1 MRYYTVER
9 LLSTGRVWTKDDFVF
24 FWGHTD
30 RGRGDVTKACLSQ
43 WHRCSFTV
51 DGQYYNCAEQYM
63 MAEKARIFND
73 EPIREQIMRE
83 TDQITIK
90 KLGRRVSGFDGA
102 IWEGERYDVVFKGNE
117 AKFTQNPHLQEFLL
131 GTGDKIL
138 VEASP
143 KDTIW
148 GIGLDEFNPDALDPR
163 TWRGK
168 NLLGFTLMD
177 VRQRLCEEQAKQ
189 EMHAR
194 FVRYYETLAELHRM
208 GYELFRVCPYI
219 SPNGMCYRCW
229 LTIKKNTWKGCGA
242 FFNEQRGDDQALYTP
257 DCTLPW
263 DDSGM
268 TPRENAEKIIQEYPR
283 LASNAHGSDYEYVEW
298 FKLALDEC
306 RQGHYF
312 YALAEYVNPLEKGF
326 IPLIGVDGRGLPLPP
341 PGDSDTQLV
350 Y

>member
-1 MRYYTVER
+1 
-9 LLSTGRVWTKDDFVF
+9 
-24 FWGHTD
+24 
-30 RGRGDVTKACLSQ
+30 
-43 WHRCSFTV
+43 
-51 DGQYYNCAEQYM
+51 M

-73 EPIREQIMRE
+73 EPIREQIMHE
-83 TDQITIK
+83 TDQMTIK
-90 KLGRRVSGFDGA
+90 KLGRRVTGFDGV
-102 IWEGERYDVVFKGNE
+102 IWEGERYDVVFRGND

-131 GTGDKIL
+131 STGDKIL
-138 VEASP
+138 VETSP

-163 TWRGK
+163 KWRGK
-168 NLLGFTLMD
+168 NLLGFILMD
-177 VRQRLCEEQAKQ
+177 VRQWLCEEQAKQ

-194 FVRYYETLAELHRM
+194 FVRYYEAVAELHRM

-229 LTIKKNTWKGCGA
+229 LTIKKNTWKRCGA
-242 FFNEQRGDDQALYTP
+242 FFNEQHGDDQALYTP

-263 DDSGM
+263 DDSGL

-283 LASNAHGSDYEYVEW
+283 LARNAHGSDPKYVEW